1 MASATDHATGGSPGG
16 ATSAPPG
23 LLGRLWPRGYARRV
37 LYVAIAGG
45 ILASAWH
52 LRPASAQ
59 FGACVAQFGSNEPG
73 DWRDAGA
80 SEAPRWMLQTGS
92 HGTQTAHIVDAGTQ
106 RYDAALSSPSFV
118 VPQRGALIEFT
129 QHRAYS
135 WANTVGVLEI
145 AVDGGAF
152 DDVVAAG
159 GRFLAGGYDGRSL
172 PANPIGSRPAW
183 AAAPDADT
191 LTRVVLPPSANGK
204 AVRLRFR
211 IGSAGTGDS
220 LPGWYLDDI
229 HCARE

>member
-1 MASATDHATGGSPGG
+1 MASAADHATSGTPSG
-16 ATSAPPG
+16 AASAPPG
-23 LLGRLWPRGYARRV
+23 LFGRLWPRGYARAA
-37 LYVAIAGG
+37 LYAAALGG
-45 ILASAWH
+45 IAAWAWH
-52 LRPASAQ
+52 LRPANAQ
-59 FGACVAQFGSNEPG
+59 FGACVAQFGSVETG
-73 DWRDAGA
+73 DWHNAGA
-80 SEAPRWMLQTGS
+80 SDAPRWVLQAGS
-92 HGTQTAHIVDAGTQ
+92 GGQQAAHIVDAGTQ

-145 AVDGGAF
+145 AVGDGAF
-152 DDVVAAG
+152 ADVVVAG

-172 PANPIGSRPAW
+172 PANPLGSRPAW

-191 LTRVVLPPSANGK
+191 LTRVMLPPSANGK